1 MDVRQLSFGCNLII
15 FQFLLS
21 DAGTRGANRGEKN
34 EIRSALRTQ
43 VRRAYDNLD
52 DVIMDFVNNNR
63 DSLFQIML

>member
-1 MDVRQLSFGCNLII
+1 MQHTVLHIPNHI
-15 FQFLLS
+15 FN
-21 DAGTRGANRGEKN
+21 AGTRGANRGEKN